1 MDLRKLLSTQ
11 GIVYDVKG
19 SLNRSSVDKRL

>member
-11 GIVYDVKG
+11 GIIYDVKG
-19 SLNRSSVDKRL
+19 TLNRSSVDKRL